1 MNKSALLIS
10 FLVIFLVSCKKEIF
24 QFGITEKKK
33 LNISE
38 LEFDNFQA
46 KSKIQFDD
54 GFQNFN
60 ANANVRIKKDSI
72 IWLSVSSSIGIEA
85 VRAIIRTDSIFVIDR
100 INKKY
105 QAFGFDSLQNK
116 FNIPIDYNMLQSALV
131 GNLIS
136 QRVKEDRVVKDNGF
150 FLLKQKNG
158 DFLIDNFVNSNT
170 MKIEKVL
177 IREQPELN
185 SMEINYTDFQFIDKI
200 LIPHEHEFHISYIK
214 NNYNTKTDLNIGFN
228 RISVDD
234 KKIKFPFNI
243 PNKYVSNE

>member
-10 FLVIFLVSCKKEIF
+10 FLVVFLVSCKKEIF
-24 QFGITEKKK
+24 QFNFTEKKK
-33 LNISE
+33 LNINE
-38 LEFDNFQA
+38 LDFDNLQA

-60 ANANVRIKKDSI
+60 ANANVRIKKDSV
-72 IWLSVSSSIGIEA
+72 IWLSVSASIGIEA

-100 INKKY
+100 INKEYKV
-105 QAFGFDSLQNK
+105 FGFDSLQQK

-131 GNLIS
+131 GNLINA
-136 QRVKEDRVVKDNGF
+136 REKEDRVVKENGF

-158 DFLIDNFVNSNT
+158 NFQIDNFVNSKT
-170 MKIEKVL
+170 MKIEKVV

-185 SMEINYTDFQFIDKI
+185 SMEINYNDFQFIDKE
-200 LIPHEHEFHISYIK
+200 LLPNEHVFNISYTK
-214 NNYNTKTDLNIGFN
+214 NNYHSKTELNIGFN
-228 RISVDD
+228 KISVDD

>member
-10 FLVIFLVSCKKEIF
+10 ILVLFLISCKKEIF
-24 QFGITEKKK
+24 QFSLTEKKK
-33 LNISE
+33 LNINE
-38 LEFDNFQA
+38 LDFENFQA

-54 GFQNFN
+54 GIQNFN

-72 IWLSVSSSIGIEA
+72 IWLSVTASIGIEA

-100 INKKY
+100 INKEFV
-105 QAFGFDSLQNK
+105 AFGFDSLQNK

-131 GNLIS
+131 GNLIDH
-136 QRVKEDRVVKDNGF
+136 REKEDKVAKEEGF
-150 FLLKQKNG
+150 FLLKQKYG
-158 DFLIDNFVNSNT
+158 DFLIDNFVNSKT

-185 SMEINYTDFQFIDKI
+185 SMEINYADFQFIDKN
-200 LIPHEHEFHISYIK
+200 LVPHEHNFHISYTR
-214 NNYNTKTDLNIGFN
+214 NNYNTKTDVNIGFN
-228 RISVDD
+228 KISVDD